1 MKAVQL
7 LVNSYLPPDIQDHG
21 MKMDAGGLEKALL
34 NVARDHP
41 DKFKDIAQQLANA
54 GRNASWERGTS
65 LRLND
70 LKPVI
75 DMPSYYKAMDK
86 ELDRAKFGATDDD
99 AWQDERRKIWL
110 KWQKKIEQDTMAA
123 GTQQQN
129 SLVTSVSSGARGKNP
144 QVAAMI
150 GSPGI
155 YQDSLGNIVP
165 LFVRNSFSQGLRPAE
180 LLATT
185 YGARSSVVSTKVSTA
200 RGGDTAKQMAQATA
214 DLVVTTKDC
223 GTKNGI
229 DLDIDDDSLRG
240 RLSTDGRVLD
250 KRMLADLR
258 NSGLKKVL
266 VRSAITCE
274 APEGLCAKC
283 LGLQANG
290 SLPPIGFMAGITGA
304 HAISEPITQSAL
316 NSKHTSGVASAKK
329 EYSGFGTINQ
339 FIQAPEEFPDAA
351 AVSREHGLVES
362 IRDAPQGGKIITIE
376 GREHYALP
384 GMETLVKPGDT
395 VEKGDQLSGG
405 LMNPSDVVETRGL
418 GEGRRYYADKLKTI
432 LDDSGMR
439 TDRRNTEMLARGALR
454 HVRIDDADEDE
465 SWLPDDLVDY
475 NKIRADWKVP
485 ADAKEMHVDEAKGK
499 WLVTPALHFTIGTQL
514 TPRMTRHLKDSG
526 IPNVTV
532 TNTQPQFHAEMPRL
546 RTASHVQDDWLAS
559 QSTSYLKG
567 QLMSGAERGADTD
580 IQSNLHYAP
589 RLAFGEGFGQNTAQT
604 GKF

>member
-7 LVNSYLPPDIQDHG
+7 LVNSYLPSEHQDYG
-21 MKMDAGGLEKALL
+21 MKMDAGGLEKALA
-34 NVARDHP
+34 NVARDYP
-41 DKFKDIAQQLANA
+41 DQFKDITQQLANA
-54 GRNASWERGTS
+54 GRNASWVRGTS
-65 LRLND
+65 IRLND

-75 DMPSYYKAMDK
+75 DMPAYYKAMDK

-99 AWQDERRKIWL
+99 DWQTQRRSIWL

-123 GTQQQN
+123 GTKQQN
-129 SLVTSVSSGARGKNP
+129 SLVTSVSSGARGKP
-144 QVAAMI
+144 QQVAAMLS
-150 GSPGI
+150 SPGV

-165 LFVRNSFSQGLRPAE
+165 MFVRNSFSQGLRPAE

-200 RGGDTAKQMAQATA
+200 KGGDFSKQLGQATA
-214 DLVVTTKDC
+214 DLIVTTKDC

-229 DLDIDDDSLRG
+229 DLDIGDDSLRG
-240 RLSTDGRVLD
+240 RLSTDGRILD
-250 KRMLADLR
+250 KRMLADLK

-283 LGLQANG
+283 LGLQPNG
-290 SLPPIGFMAGITGA
+290 KLPPIGYMAGITSGN
-304 HAISEPITQSAL
+304 AISEPVVQGAL
-316 NSKHTSGVASAKK
+316 SHKHTGGMASAKK
-329 EYSGFGTINQ
+329 EFSGFSAINQ
-339 FIQAPEEFPDAA
+339 FVQAPEEFPDAA
-351 AVSREHGLVES
+351 AVSRENGMVEN
-362 IRDAPQGGKIITIE
+362 IRDAPQGGKIITVE

-384 GMETLVKPGDT
+384 GMNSLVKPGDT
-395 VEKGDQLSGG
+395 VEKGDTLSEG
-405 LMNPSDVVETRGL
+405 LVNPSDIVETRGL
-418 GEGRRYYADKLKTI
+418 GEGRRYYADRLKQI
-432 LDDSGMR
+432 LDDSGMKA
-439 TDRRNTEMLARGALR
+439 DRRNTEMLARGTLR

-485 ADAKEMHVDEAKGK
+485 EDAKEMHVDEAKGK

-514 TPRMTRHLKDSG
+514 TQRMTRHLKDSG
-526 IPNVTV
+526 MPNVTV
-532 TNTQPQFHAEMPRL
+532 TSTQPKFHAEMPRL

-567 QLMSGAERGADTD
+567 QLLAGAERGADTNL
-580 IQSNLHYAP
+580 QSNLHFAP